1 MSKDTLTLIVLV
13 FGCIN
18 LTVIVAALIYYVHSR
33 LKKRIRQNKVNHFG
47 DSAEKKV
54 IEFLKKS
61 FPKATVMDSVYLKTP
76 SGLTELDILML
87 CDRGIFII
95 EVKSHNGYIVTG
107 GNFWTQHWRDKVI
120 RFHNP
125 VHQNNSH
132 KVALETVFRKRQSLA
147 SLPVYTVVVFTS
159 SNVSFSQNT
168 KDVIKLSSL
177 YAYIRRKKQ
186 DKRMTREMIRKVE
199 RFISDNMETS
209 RIRQNQHKRKIYQR
223 NSKKRAYRFNR

>member
-1 MSKDTLTLIVLV
+1 MTKDTLTLIVLV

-18 LTVIVAALIYYVHSR
+18 ITVITAAIIYHVQSK
-33 LKKRIRQNKVNHFG
+33 LKRRIRQNKVNHYG

-54 IEFLKKS
+54 IDFLRKS
-61 FPKATVMDSVYLKTP
+61 FPRATVMDSVYLKTP

-125 VHQNNSH
+125 IYQNNSH
-132 KVALETVFRKRQSLA
+132 KAALETVFRKRQSLA

-159 SNVSFSQNT
+159 GNVSFSQNT
-168 KDVIKLSSL
+168 KDVIKMSSL
-177 YAYIRRKKQ
+177 YAYIKRKKP
-186 DKRMTREMIRKVE
+186 DKRMTREMIRNIEK
-199 RFISDNMETS
+199 FISANMETS
-209 RIRQNQHKRKIYQR
+209 RIRQNQHKRKVYER